1 MTTYS
6 CIHYYFEKLAASRG
20 YRCYLRRE
28 HLPYLHGNA
37 YIVTIADP
45 FTHTRVRYSFCDE
58 DLQAVGWRISAFAE
72 MVIDHLINEIK
83 NEKENEKMK
92 LIDCVNWRA
101 DGMSISQDD
110 PCSVSRIRVD
120 VTGTII
126 NPVGATFSNYSRYAE
141 VLCKDL
147 TDRLNDKE
155 RITNVIIKDVIF
167 NPPATIVFW
176 TDGTKTVVK
185 TQNNEPFDP
194 EKGLTMAYFK
204 KMHGNKGHYFEEI
217 KKWTEKYE
225 DQNLEAMCSEF
236 QKNLEVAYSEF
247 EKNLT
252 KFNAT
257 VLNYFAAKNDSTP
270 GDDKCQST

>member
-1 MTTYS
+1 MNTYS
-6 CIHYYFEKLAASRG
+6 CIRYYFEKVAALRG

-58 DLQAVGWRISAFAE
+58 DLQAVGCKFSAFAE
-72 MVIDHLINEIK
+72 MVIDDLINEIR
-83 NEKENEKMK
+83 KENEKMEMGC
-92 LIDCVNWRA
+92 LPINSRCVYHVDID
-101 DGMSISQDD
+101 
-110 PCSVSRIRVD
+110 
-120 VTGTII
+120 
-126 NPVGATFSNYSRYAE
+126 
-141 VLCKDL
+141 LLK
-147 TDRLNDKE
+147 
-155 RITNVIIKDVIF
+155 IKNVIF

-185 TQNNEPFDP
+185 TQNNETFDP

-225 DQNLEAMCSEF
+225 DQNTVKYTDDDLEAMCSEF
-236 QKNLEVAYSEF
+236 
-247 EKNLT
+247 EKNLM
-252 KFNAT
+252 KLNAT

-270 GDDKCQST
+270 GDDKCPST

>member
-1 MTTYS
+1 MNTYS
-6 CIHYYFEKLAASRG
+6 CIYHYFENVAASRG
-20 YRCYLRRE
+20 YRCYLRHE

-72 MVIDHLINEIK
+72 MVIDGLINEIRKK
-83 NEKENEKMK
+83 NEKMEIGRLPINAHYDHIVKF
-92 LIDCVNWRA
+92 
-101 DGMSISQDD
+101 DD
-110 PCSVSRIRVD
+110 TV
-120 VTGTII
+120 
-126 NPVGATFSNYSRYAE
+126 
-141 VLCKDL
+141 K
-147 TDRLNDKE
+147 
-155 RITNVIIKDVIF
+155 IKNVIF

-185 TQNNEPFDP
+185 TQNGEEFDP
-194 EKGLTMAYFK
+194 EKGFTMAYFK

-225 DQNLEAMCSEF
+225 E
-236 QKNLEVAYSEF
+236 
-247 EKNLT
+247 
-252 KFNAT
+252 
-257 VLNYFAAKNDSTP
+257 KNDSTP

>member
-1 MTTYS
+1 MNTYS
-6 CIHYYFEKLAASRG
+6 CIRYYFEKLAALRG
-20 YRCYLRRE
+20 YRCNLYRE

-37 YIVTIADP
+37 YRVTIDDP
-45 FTHTRVRYSFCDE
+45 FTRTRVRYSFCDE

-72 MVIDHLINEIK
+72 MVIDGLINEIRKK

-101 DGMSISQDD
+101 DGVSISQND
-110 PCSVSRIRVD
+110 PCSVSRIQ
-120 VTGTII
+120 
-126 NPVGATFSNYSRYAE
+126 
-141 VLCKDL
+141 
-147 TDRLNDKE
+147 KE
-155 RITNVIIKDVIF
+155 RITNAVIKNVIF

-185 TQNNEPFDP
+185 TQNGEEFDP

-225 DQNLEAMCSEF
+225 DQNTVKYTDEE
-236 QKNLEVAYSEF
+236 LEVAYSEF
-247 EKNLT
+247 EKNLM
-252 KFNAT
+252 KLNAT
-257 VLNYFAAKNDSTP
+257 VLNYLAAKYDSTP
-270 GDDKCQST
+270 GDDQCQST